1 MIRPEKI
8 VLHVSFPHPVYGTFT
23 PVKIEDHQF
32 IDSEGEKEEALDLAK
47 KRAEEWFASR
57 YPNPD
62 APRPKETITKVETAE
77 PEVEPSL
84 KDAILQMQKI
94 QYKEDAEVFLTTEK
108 WMKYNKELKS
118 LLNAKPSK
126 NQQ

>member
-8 VLHVSFPHPVYGTFT
+8 VLHLSFPHPVYGTFT

-32 IDSEGEKEEALDLAK
+32 IDSEDEKEEALDLAK

-62 APRPKETITKVETAE
+62 GPAVRATIVKDNSPD
-77 PEVEPSL
+77 PEIEHSL
-84 KDAILQMQKI
+84 KDAIQQLQKI
-94 QYKEDAEVFLTTEK
+94 KWKEDAEAFLTTEI

-118 LLNAKPSK
+118 IVNAKP
-126 NQQ
+126 NRP